1 MIGEAAAAKL
11 HPIPLSDNTVARRIS
26 DMALD
31 VKDQVIDAIKESKVF
46 ALQIDESTDVAS
58 CAQVL
63 VYVRYRECLD
73 IKEEFLFCRPLPARA
88 TGEEMFTIMNDFMRE
103 NDIDWTR
110 CCGICSDGARA
121 MTGRRSGLI
130 TRIQQVAPAAVWSH
144 CIIHRQALAAKKM
157 PEQLRTVL
165 NEAVLIVNFIKARAL
180 NSCLFS
186 ILCEEMGAHYR
197 GLLLHTEVRWLSRG
211 KVLTRL
217 CELREEILLFLADAK
232 SPLLRHMED
241 MTWVAKLAYLAD
253 IFDRMNM
260 LNASL
265 QGKECNV
272 FVANERV
279 TAFRNKLDLWATR
292 VDQGSLEMFST
303 VEDVMTRAD
312 LPLDTILPVISEH
325 LRGMCRQFGEHF
337 TEDTVKHEWIRNP
350 FLFNPTP
357 SDGLSIHEK
366 EALADLTADR
376 ELQQK
381 ITRVSIGSFWLSVEN
396 EYQTLTEKAMVKLT
410 PSSSTYMCE
419 SGFSAL
425 TYIKNKYR
433 SRLAVEDDLRL
444 FLSTQ
449 QPRISRLCAQRAQ
462 HHPSH

>member
-73 IKEEFLFCRPLPARA
+73 ITEEFLFCRPLPARA

-180 NSCLFS
+180 NSRLFS

-217 CELREEILLFLADAK
+217 CELREEILLFLEDAK
-232 SPLLRHMED
+232 SPLLQHMED
-241 MTWVAKLAYLAD
+241 MNWVAKLAHLAD

-325 LRGMCRQFGEHF
+325 LRGMCRQFGEYV

-366 EALADLTADR
+366 EALTDLTADR

-396 EYQTLTEKAMVKLT
+396 EYPTLTEKAMVKLT
-410 PSSSTYMCE
+410 PFSSTYMCE
-419 SGFSAL
+419 SGFSAMA
-425 TYIKNKYR
+425 YIKNKYR

-449 QPRISRLCAQRAQ
+449 HKSSVRTAGAA
-462 HHPSH
+462 PSFTLR